1 MRLKKTFVYILFLI
15 IFYSTNADAIRKF
28 KFPDEKLP
36 PNFCENLLNEFKF
49 SSFPYGEDQEP
60 FITNIDLL
68 IEDIHH
74 IDGKNLD
81 FEASFSL
88 WIYWKDPRLT
98 KMFKEK
104 NLYSGKG
111 KPVWLCDYEADALW
125 GSQKRL
131 LDPGVE
137 FYNRKDK
144 PDFQSG
150 LVDWVDIFSDGTI
163 ETRLRDTAKFKS
175 NEFNFGKF
183 PFDTQII
190 SFELWS
196 EFPSTMIS
204 LAPSKSMLD
213 YSAYLYDFEGEDGI
227 VIPAWELKN
236 VKFDTYEYVEED
248 GFPYKGFRL
257 FLEVKRLS
265 SYYIYKVIIP
275 ILLILSISWSVFWI
289 DRSQLESKV
298 NITMVALLSLIAYNL
313 IMDEV
318 IPKLDY
324 LTFMDAFI
332 LLSYLYTGA
341 ATILCV
347 YSYYR
352 YRKYR
357 RKINLV
363 DYYAKFVGPI
373 SYIVGVVI
381 CSIIYL

>member
-1 MRLKKTFVYILFLI
+1 MQN
-15 IFYSTNADAIRKF
+15 YSD
-28 KFPDEKLP
+28 
-36 PNFCENLLNEFKF
+36 
-49 SSFPYGEDQEP
+49 S
-60 FITNIDLL
+60 
-68 IEDIHH
+68 
-74 IDGKNLD
+74 
-81 FEASFSL
+81 
-88 WIYWKDPRLT
+88 
-98 KMFKEK
+98 
-104 NLYSGKG
+104 
-111 KPVWLCDYEADALW
+111 
-125 GSQKRL
+125 
-131 LDPGVE
+131 
-137 FYNRKDK
+137 
-144 PDFQSG
+144 
-150 LVDWVDIFSDGTI
+150 
-163 ETRLRDTAKFKS
+163 
-175 NEFNFGKF
+175 
-183 PFDTQII
+183 
-190 SFELWS
+190 
-196 EFPSTMIS
+196 
-204 LAPSKSMLD
+204 
-213 YSAYLYDFEGEDGI
+213 LYDFEGEDGI

-265 SYYIYKVIIP
+265 SYYVYKIIIP

-313 IMDEV
+313 IMDEA

-373 SYIVGVVI
+373 SYIVGVFI

>member
-1 MRLKKTFVYILFLI
+1 MRTKRALLYILLLFFVYCNH
-15 IFYSTNADAIRKF
+15 TNALERF
-28 KFPDEKLP
+28 KYPKEELP
-36 PNFCENLLNEFKF
+36 HNFCNNLLDDLNFYT
-49 SSFPYGEDQEP
+49 FPYGENP

-88 WIYWKDPRLT
+88 WIDWKDPRLT
-98 KMFKEK
+98 EVFKEK
-104 NLYSGKG
+104 NIYSGKG
-111 KPVWLCDYEADALW
+111 KPTWLCDYEADALW
-125 GSQKRL
+125 GSQQRI
-131 LDPGVE
+131 LDPGIE

-150 LVDWVDIFSDGTI
+150 LVDWVDIFNDGTI

-175 NEFNFGKF
+175 NAFNFRKF
-183 PFDTQII
+183 PFDSQIL

-204 LAPSKSMLD
+204 LEPA
-213 YSAYLYDFEGEDGI
+213 SAMQMYKDTLYDFEGEEGI
-227 VIPAWELKN
+227 AIPAWELKN

-289 DRSQLESKV
+289 DRSQIEAKV
-298 NITMVALLSLIAYNL
+298 NITIVALLSLIAYNL
-313 IMDEV
+313 SVDEV
-318 IPKLDY
+318 LPKLDY

-332 LLSYLYTGA
+332 FLSYLYTGA

-352 YRKYR
+352 YKKYR

-373 SYIVGVVI
+373 SYFIGIVLCGI
-381 CSIIYL
+381 LYLH

>member
-1 MRLKKTFVYILFLI
+1 MRLKRTLLYILLLFFVYCNHA
-15 IFYSTNADAIRKF
+15 NAIDRF
-28 KFPDEKLP
+28 KFPKEKLGHG
-36 PNFCENLLNEFKF
+36 FCDNLLDDLKF
-49 SSFPYGEDQEP
+49 SSFPYGEEP
-60 FITNIDLL
+60 FITYIDLL

-111 KPVWLCDYEADALW
+111 KPVWLCDYEPDALW

-204 LAPSKSMLD
+204 LAPSKSMQN
-213 YSAYLYDFEGEDGI
+213 YSDSLYDFEGEDGI

-265 SYYIYKVIIP
+265 AYYIYKVIIP

-373 SYIVGVVI
+373 SYIVGVFI

>member
-1 MRLKKTFVYILFLI
+1 MRIKRALLYILLLFFVYCNH
-15 IFYSTNADAIRKF
+15 TNALERF
-28 KFPDEKLP
+28 KYPKEELP
-36 PNFCENLLNEFKF
+36 HNFCNNLLDDLNFYT
-49 SSFPYGEDQEP
+49 FPYGENP

-88 WIYWKDPRLT
+88 WIDWKDPRLT
-98 KMFKEK
+98 EMFKEK
-104 NLYSGKG
+104 NIYSGKG
-111 KPVWLCDYEADALW
+111 KPTWLCDYEADALW
-125 GSQKRL
+125 GSQQRI
-131 LDPGVE
+131 LDPGIE

-150 LVDWVDIFSDGTI
+150 LVDWVDIFNDGTI

-175 NEFNFGKF
+175 NAFNFRKF
-183 PFDTQII
+183 PFDSQIL

-204 LAPSKSMLD
+204 LEPA
-213 YSAYLYDFEGEDGI
+213 SAMQMYKDTLYNFEGEEGI
-227 VIPAWELKN
+227 AIPAWELKS

-248 GFPYKGFRL
+248 GYPYKGFRL

-289 DRSQLESKV
+289 DRSQIEAKV
-298 NITMVALLSLIAYNL
+298 NITIVALLSLIAYNL
-313 IMDEV
+313 SVDEV
-318 IPKLDY
+318 LPKLDY

-332 LLSYLYTGA
+332 FLSYFYTGA

-373 SYIVGVVI
+373 SYFIGIFI
-381 CSIIYL
+381 CSVIYF

>member
-1 MRLKKTFVYILFLI
+1 MRLKRTLLYILLLFFVYCNHA
-15 IFYSTNADAIRKF
+15 NAIDRF
-28 KFPDEKLP
+28 KFPKEKLGYG
-36 PNFCENLLNEFKF
+36 FCDNLLDDLKF
-49 SSFPYGEDQEP
+49 SSFPYGEEP
-60 FITNIDLL
+60 FITYIDLL

-175 NEFNFGKF
+175 NEFNFGRF

-204 LAPSKSMLD
+204 LAPSKSMLK
-213 YSAYLYDFEGEDGI
+213 YSDSLYDFEGEDGI

-373 SYIVGVVI
+373 SYIVGVFI

>member
-1 MRLKKTFVYILFLI
+1 
-15 IFYSTNADAIRKF
+15 
-28 KFPDEKLP
+28 
-36 PNFCENLLNEFKF
+36 
-49 SSFPYGEDQEP
+49 
-60 FITNIDLL
+60 
-68 IEDIHH
+68 
-74 IDGKNLD
+74 
-81 FEASFSL
+81 
-88 WIYWKDPRLT
+88 
-98 KMFKEK
+98 MFKEK

-204 LAPSKSMLD
+204 LAPSKSMQN
-213 YSAYLYDFEGEDGI
+213 YSDSLYDFEGEDGI

-373 SYIVGVVI
+373 SYIVGVFI

>member
-1 MRLKKTFVYILFLI
+1 MRAKRALLYILLLFF
-15 IFYSTNADAIRKF
+15 FYCNHTNALERF
-28 KFPDEKLP
+28 KYPKEELP
-36 PNFCENLLNEFKF
+36 HNFCDNLLDDLNFY
-49 SSFPYGEDQEP
+49 SFPYGENP

-88 WIYWKDPRLT
+88 WIDWKDPRLT
-98 KMFKEK
+98 EMFKEK
-104 NLYSGKG
+104 NIYSGKG
-111 KPVWLCDYEADALW
+111 KPAWLCDYEADALW
-125 GSQKRL
+125 GSQQKI
-131 LDPGVE
+131 LDPGIE
-137 FYNRKDK
+137 FFNRKDK

-196 EFPSTMIS
+196 EFPSTIIS
-204 LAPSKSMLD
+204 LVPGSSMQKYKD
-213 YSAYLYDFEGEDGI
+213 TLYDFEGEDGI
-227 VIPAWELKN
+227 VVAAWELKN

-289 DRSQLESKV
+289 DRSQIESKV

-313 IMDEV
+313 SVDEV
-318 IPKLDY
+318 LPKLDY

-332 LLSYLYTGA
+332 FLSYLYTGA

-373 SYIVGVVI
+373 SYIVGVFI

>member
-1 MRLKKTFVYILFLI
+1 MRLKRTLLYILLLFFVYCNHA
-15 IFYSTNADAIRKF
+15 NAIDRF
-28 KFPDEKLP
+28 KFPKEKLGHD
-36 PNFCENLLNEFKF
+36 FCDNLLDDLKF
-49 SSFPYGEDQEP
+49 SSFPYGEEP
-60 FITNIDLL
+60 FITYIDLL

-111 KPVWLCDYEADALW
+111 KPAWLCDYEADALW

-204 LAPSKSMLD
+204 LAPSKSMQN
-213 YSAYLYDFEGEDGI
+213 YSDSLYDFEGEDGI

-313 IMDEV
+313 IMDEA

-373 SYIVGVVI
+373 SYIVGVFI

>member
-1 MRLKKTFVYILFLI
+1 MRAKRPLLYILLLF
-15 IFYSTNADAIRKF
+15 FVCCNYANAIERF
-28 KFPDEKLP
+28 KFPKEELSHD
-36 PNFCENLLNEFKF
+36 FCENLLNDLNFY
-49 SSFPYGEDQEP
+49 SFPYGADP
-60 FITNIDLL
+60 FTVYVDLL

-88 WIYWKDPRLT
+88 WTYWKDPRLAE
-98 KMFKEK
+98 MFKQK
-104 NLYSGKG
+104 NLYSGRG
-111 KPVWLCDYEADALW
+111 KPNWLCDYEADALW
-125 GSQKRL
+125 GSQKKI
-131 LDPGVE
+131 LDPSIE

-144 PDFQSG
+144 PDYQSG

-163 ETRLRDTAKFKS
+163 ETRLRDIAKFKS
-175 NEFNFGKF
+175 NKFNFRKF

-196 EFPSTMIS
+196 EFPSTIIS
-204 LAPSKSMLD
+204 LAPSSSMLK
-213 YSAYLYDFEGEDGI
+213 YSSSLYDFEGEDGI
-227 VIPAWELKN
+227 VVPAWELKN
-236 VKFDTYEYVEED
+236 VTYDTYEYVEDD
-248 GFPYKGFRL
+248 GFPYQGFRL

-265 SYYIYKVIIP
+265 SYYVFKVIIP

-289 DRSQLESKV
+289 DRSQIESKV

-313 IMDEV
+313 SVDEV
-318 IPKLDY
+318 LPKLDY

-332 LLSYLYTGA
+332 FLSYFYTGA
-341 ATILCV
+341 ATILCI

-363 DYYAKFVGPI
+363 DYHAKYVGPI
-373 SYIVGVVI
+373 SYIVGIFI
-381 CSIIYL
+381 CCIIYL

>member
-1 MRLKKTFVYILFLI
+1 MRTKRALLYILLLFFVYCNH
-15 IFYSTNADAIRKF
+15 TNALERF
-28 KFPDEKLP
+28 KFPKEELP
-36 PNFCENLLNEFKF
+36 HNFCNNLLDDLNFY
-49 SSFPYGEDQEP
+49 SFPYGENP

-88 WIYWKDPRLT
+88 WIDWKDPRLT
-98 KMFKEK
+98 EMFKEK
-104 NLYSGKG
+104 NIYSGKG
-111 KPVWLCDYEADALW
+111 KPTWLCDYEADALW
-125 GSQKRL
+125 GSQQRI
-131 LDPGVE
+131 LDPGIE

-175 NEFNFGKF
+175 NAFNFRKF

-204 LAPSKSMLD
+204 LEPA
-213 YSAYLYDFEGEDGI
+213 SAMQKYKDTLYDFEGEEGI
-227 VIPAWELKN
+227 AIPAWELKN

-265 SYYIYKVIIP
+265 SYYVYKVIIP

-289 DRSQLESKV
+289 DRSQIEAKV
-298 NITMVALLSLIAYNL
+298 NITIVALLSLIAYNL
-313 IMDEV
+313 SVDEV
-318 IPKLDY
+318 LPKLDY
-324 LTFMDAFI
+324 LTYMDAFI
-332 LLSYLYTGA
+332 FLSYLYTGA

-363 DYYAKFVGPI
+363 DYSAKFVGPI
-373 SYIVGVVI
+373 SYFIGIFI
-381 CSIIYL
+381 CSVIYL

>member
-1 MRLKKTFVYILFLI
+1 MRTKRALLYILLLFFVYCNH
-15 IFYSTNADAIRKF
+15 TNALERF
-28 KFPDEKLP
+28 KYPKEELP
-36 PNFCENLLNEFKF
+36 HNFCNNLLDDLKF
-49 SSFPYGEDQEP
+49 YTFPYGENP

-88 WIYWKDPRLT
+88 WIDWKDPRLT
-98 KMFKEK
+98 EMFKEK
-104 NLYSGKG
+104 NIYSGKG
-111 KPVWLCDYEADALW
+111 KPTWLCDYEADALW
-125 GSQKRL
+125 GSQQRI
-131 LDPGVE
+131 LDPGIE

-150 LVDWVDIFSDGTI
+150 LVDWVDIFNDGTI

-175 NEFNFGKF
+175 NAFNFRKF
-183 PFDTQII
+183 PFDSQIL

-204 LAPSKSMLD
+204 LEPA
-213 YSAYLYDFEGEDGI
+213 SAMQMYKDTLYNFEGEEGI
-227 VIPAWELKN
+227 AIPAWELKS

-248 GFPYKGFRL
+248 GYPYKGFRL

-289 DRSQLESKV
+289 DRSQIEAKV
-298 NITMVALLSLIAYNL
+298 NITIVALLSLIAYNL
-313 IMDEV
+313 SVDEV
-318 IPKLDY
+318 LPKLDY

-332 LLSYLYTGA
+332 FLSYFYTGA

-373 SYIVGVVI
+373 SYFIGIFI
-381 CSIIYL
+381 CSVIYF

>member
-1 MRLKKTFVYILFLI
+1 MRLKRTLLYILLLFFVYCNHA
-15 IFYSTNADAIRKF
+15 NAIDRF
-28 KFPDEKLP
+28 KFPKEKLGYD
-36 PNFCENLLNEFKF
+36 FCDNLLDDLKF
-49 SSFPYGEDQEP
+49 SSFPYGEEP
-60 FITNIDLL
+60 FITYIDLL

-204 LAPSKSMLD
+204 LAPSKSMLN
-213 YSAYLYDFEGEDGI
+213 YSDSLYDFEGEDGI

-289 DRSQLESKV
+289 NRSQLESKV

-313 IMDEV
+313 IMDQV

-332 LLSYLYTGA
+332 FLSYLYTGA

-373 SYIVGVVI
+373 SYVVSIFI
-381 CSIIYL
+381 CSLIYL

>member
-1 MRLKKTFVYILFLI
+1 MRTKRALLYILLLFFVYCNH
-15 IFYSTNADAIRKF
+15 TNALERF
-28 KFPDEKLP
+28 KYPKEELP
-36 PNFCENLLNEFKF
+36 HNFCNNLLDDLNFYT
-49 SSFPYGEDQEP
+49 FPYGENP

-88 WIYWKDPRLT
+88 WIDWKDPRLT
-98 KMFKEK
+98 EVFKEK
-104 NLYSGKG
+104 NIYSGKG
-111 KPVWLCDYEADALW
+111 KPTWLCDYEADALW
-125 GSQKRL
+125 GSQQRI
-131 LDPGVE
+131 LDPGIE

-150 LVDWVDIFSDGTI
+150 LVDWVDIFNDGTI

-175 NEFNFGKF
+175 NAFNFSKF
-183 PFDTQII
+183 PFDSQIL

-204 LAPSKSMLD
+204 LEPA
-213 YSAYLYDFEGEDGI
+213 SAMQMYKDTLYNFEGEEGI
-227 VIPAWELKN
+227 AIPAWELKS

-248 GFPYKGFRL
+248 GYPYKGFRL

-289 DRSQLESKV
+289 DRSQIEAKV
-298 NITMVALLSLIAYNL
+298 NITIVALLSLIAYNL
-313 IMDEV
+313 SVDEV
-318 IPKLDY
+318 LPKLDY

-332 LLSYLYTGA
+332 FLSYFYTGA

-373 SYIVGVVI
+373 SYFIGIFI
-381 CSIIYL
+381 CSVLYF

>member
-1 MRLKKTFVYILFLI
+1 MRLKRTLLYILLLFFVYCNHA
-15 IFYSTNADAIRKF
+15 NALERF
-28 KFPDEKLP
+28 KFPKEQLDP
-36 PNFCENLLNEFKF
+36 DFCDNLLDDLKF
-49 SSFPYGEDQEP
+49 SSFPYGEEP
-60 FITNIDLL
+60 FITYIDLL

-204 LAPSKSMLD
+204 LAPSKSMQN
-213 YSAYLYDFEGEDGI
+213 YSDSLYDFEGEEGI

-313 IMDEV
+313 IMDEA

-332 LLSYLYTGA
+332 FLSYLYTGA

-373 SYIVGVVI
+373 SYIVGVFI

>member
-1 MRLKKTFVYILFLI
+1 MRTKRALLYILLLFFVYCNH
-15 IFYSTNADAIRKF
+15 TNALERF
-28 KFPDEKLP
+28 KYPKEELP
-36 PNFCENLLNEFKF
+36 HNFCNNLLDDLNFYT
-49 SSFPYGEDQEP
+49 FPYGENP

-88 WIYWKDPRLT
+88 WIDWKDPRLT
-98 KMFKEK
+98 EMFKEK
-104 NLYSGKG
+104 NIYSGKG
-111 KPVWLCDYEADALW
+111 KPTWLCDYEADALW
-125 GSQKRL
+125 GSQQRI
-131 LDPGVE
+131 LDPGIE

-150 LVDWVDIFSDGTI
+150 LVDWVDIFNDGTI

-175 NEFNFGKF
+175 NAFNFRKF
-183 PFDTQII
+183 PFDSQIL

-204 LAPSKSMLD
+204 LEPA
-213 YSAYLYDFEGEDGI
+213 SAMQMYKDTLYNFEGEEGI
-227 VIPAWELKN
+227 AIPAWELKS

-248 GFPYKGFRL
+248 GYPYKGFRL

-289 DRSQLESKV
+289 DRSQIEAKV
-298 NITMVALLSLIAYNL
+298 NITIVALLSLIAYNL
-313 IMDEV
+313 SVDEV
-318 IPKLDY
+318 LPKLDY

-332 LLSYLYTGA
+332 FLSYFYTGA

-373 SYIVGVVI
+373 SYFIGIFI
-381 CSIIYL
+381 CSVIYF

>member
-1 MRLKKTFVYILFLI
+1 MRTKRALLYILLLFFVYCNH
-15 IFYSTNADAIRKF
+15 TNALERF
-28 KFPDEKLP
+28 KFPKEELP
-36 PNFCENLLNEFKF
+36 HNFCNNLLDDLNFYT
-49 SSFPYGEDQEP
+49 FPYGENP

-88 WIYWKDPRLT
+88 WIDWKDPRLT
-98 KMFKEK
+98 EMFKEK
-104 NLYSGKG
+104 NIYSGKG
-111 KPVWLCDYEADALW
+111 KPTWLCDYEADALW
-125 GSQKRL
+125 GSQQRI
-131 LDPGVE
+131 LDPGIE

-175 NEFNFGKF
+175 NAFNFRKF

-204 LAPSKSMLD
+204 LEPA
-213 YSAYLYDFEGEDGI
+213 SAMQKYKDTLYDFEGEEGI
-227 VIPAWELKN
+227 AIPAWELKN

-265 SYYIYKVIIP
+265 SYYVYKVIIP

-289 DRSQLESKV
+289 DRSQIEAKV
-298 NITMVALLSLIAYNL
+298 NITIVALLSLIAYNL
-313 IMDEV
+313 SVDEV
-318 IPKLDY
+318 LPKLDY
-324 LTFMDAFI
+324 LTYMDAFI
-332 LLSYLYTGA
+332 FLSYLYTGA

-373 SYIVGVVI
+373 SYFIGIFI
-381 CSIIYL
+381 CSVIYL